1 MCQLLREP
9 LRCGKKPNDAA
20 RFTREVT
27 KTLNKK
33 GNRYRAFYAVP
44 AIFLSVL
51 AKQLGKF
58 SLLKGL
64 AK

>member
-1 MCQLLREP
+1 MCQLLEDLFDVERNQMT
-9 LRCGKKPNDAA
+9 LRGFLGSYIN
-20 RFTREVT
+20 TQQE
-27 KTLNKK
+27 
-33 GNRYRAFYAVP
+33 GRYRAFYAGP

-51 AKQLGKF
+51 AEQLGKF